1 MLGKKIPR
9 ELSANF
15 LLGFGQS
22 VNLSASECARCSCI
36 TLEEQSSNVC
46 IDEVALLP
54 KELSVPVSKD
64 NTALVSKHERQA
76 LIDKMRKFL
85 KAKRNQD
92 KPLEAYQGYQEQENA
107 ENKLASLWRK
117 KVVSLALI
125 PPDVCA

>member
-1 MLGKKIPR
+1 MLD
-9 ELSANF
+9 
-15 LLGFGQS
+15 
-22 VNLSASECARCSCI
+22 

-92 KPLEAYQGYQEQENA
+92 KPLEAHQGYQEQKNA

-125 PPDVCA
+125 PPA